1 MKLVPTPVRPQD
13 RPLHADVRDL
23 STALGRV
30 IRRIEGEAVFDAVES
45 LRQASRAR
53 RRQEEGAPDLDA
65 LLERVAAL
73 DLTTAAKVAR
83 AFTLFF
89 LLINTAEQIHRV
101 RRRRTYA
108 RQPDEPAQKGSIA
121 WALATLKE
129 GGADAEALAEA
140 LGALEVSPVLTAH
153 PTESTRR
160 TVLGLQARVADLLL
174 GASELPDH
182 LRRARLDA
190 LDADIELLWMTA
202 ENRPDR
208 PGVMDE
214 VSTVLW
220 YLQTR
225 LADAGSQVLL
235 GVADAFEATFGSR
248 LETLPR
254 LVPGSWVAGDRDGN
268 PFVTPDTTI
277 AAARRSKHQMLLRYA
292 DRVSELIARL
302 SLSKR
307 VVGETDALRAAIES
321 YRSTLPEVFA
331 ENGRRDR
338 DEPLRLLLSC
348 VLARLRATAHQV
360 EVLDAGRTESIPAAY
375 PDARSFRADL
385 DVVAGALDAVGAAQ
399 TRRRDLEPL
408 LVELTTHGFFG
419 YRLDVREDSE
429 VHTRTVGAL
438 TDAVGME
445 RLDRAGLVRELL
457 GRRPLAGSHVPL
469 SDEARRCL
477 DVFRAVRQLHDE
489 AGAAVAE
496 TYIISMC
503 HGTEDLLRVCLL
515 AREAGLVDLAGDE
528 PTSAIDVVPL
538 FETRRDLVN
547 APDVLRDLFTDPAY
561 RLQLKARGMRQE
573 VMIGYSDSGKDAG
586 TLPAAWELVKAQS
599 ALSAVCREH
608 GVRLTLFHGRGG
620 TVGRGGGSPVYR
632 GIVALP
638 PGTVDGRIKITEQGE
653 IISQKFGLSELAER
667 SLEVMLAGT
676 LMASQQDW
684 RDGVDAE
691 ELSSWEACMDRMA
704 ATALPVFRTAV
715 HNENEVYSMFL
726 QCTPVRELA
735 NVHFGS
741 RPAYREKGAGTM
753 AGIRAIPWVFGWTQ
767 IRLML
772 PGWLGVGTALNAE
785 IEAGNLALLRDM
797 AERWPFFDDLLSKI
811 EMVCAKADSGIAAL
825 YVNAL
830 DGDSA
835 LFDRLVAELD
845 RTVEAVLAIR
855 GRTRLL
861 EHNAMLR
868 GSIELRNP
876 YVDVL
881 NLLQIHLLRVKHK
894 RVASDQTLTPELVA
908 ALGTTLNGVAQGLR
922 NTG

>member
-30 IRRIEGEAVFDAVES
+30 IRRLEGESVFDAVES
-45 LRQASRAR
+45 LRKACRAR
-53 RRQEEGAPDLDA
+53 RRQEEGAEDLEA
-65 LLERVAAL
+65 LLGRVAEL
-73 DLTTAAKVAR
+73 DLTTASKVAR

-121 WALATLKE
+121 WALATLKAS
-129 GGADAEALAEA
+129 GATADELSEALA
-140 LGALEVSPVLTAH
+140 ALEVSPVLTAH

-174 GASELPDH
+174 GASDLPDH
-182 LRRARLDA
+182 LRTARLAA
-190 LDADIELLWMTA
+190 LDAEVELLWMTA

-220 YLQTR
+220 YLHTR

-235 GVADAFEATFGSR
+235 GVSDAFEQTFGVPLKTR
-248 LETLPR
+248 PR

-277 AAARRSKHQMLLRYA
+277 AAARRAKHQMLLRYA
-292 DRVSELIARL
+292 ERVEGLIARL

-307 VVGETDALRAAIES
+307 VVGETEAL
-321 YRSTLPEVFA
+321 RSTLEAYRTALPAVF
-331 ENGRRDR
+331 EQNGRRDR

-348 VLARLRATAHQV
+348 MLARLTATAEQV
-360 EVLDAGRTESIPAAY
+360 AVLDAGRSEEVPSAY
-375 PDARSFRADL
+375 ATASEFSADL
-385 DVVAGALDAVGAAQ
+385 EVVAGALDAVGADT
-399 TRRRDLEPL
+399 TRRQVVDPL
-408 LVELTTHGFFG
+408 RVELTTHGFFG
-419 YRLDVREDSE
+419 YRLDVREDSD
-429 VHTRTVGAL
+429 VHTRTVDAL
-438 TDAVGME
+438 TDAVGVAK
-445 RLDRAGLVRELL
+445 LDREGLVQELL
-457 GRRPLAGSHVPL
+457 GRRPLAGPHVPL
-469 SDEARRCL
+469 DEEATRCL
-477 DVFRAVRQLHDE
+477 EVFRAVRQLHVE

-503 HGTEDLLRVCLL
+503 HTTEDLLRVCLL
-515 AREAGLVDLAGDE
+515 AREAGLIDLSGDD
-528 PTSAIDVVPL
+528 PHSAIDVVPL
-538 FETRRDLVN
+538 FETRADLVN
-547 APDVLRDLFTDPAY
+547 APDVLRDLFADPAY
-561 RLQLKARGMRQE
+561 SRQLKARGMRQE

-599 ALSAVCREH
+599 ALSQVCREH

-653 IISQKFGLSELAER
+653 IISQKFGLAELAER

-684 RDGVDAE
+684 RTEVSPGDLE
-691 ELSSWEACMDRMA
+691 KWEAAMDRMA
-704 ATALPVFRTAV
+704 ARALPVFRNAV
-715 HNENEVYSMFL
+715 HEENDVYAMFL
-726 QCTPVRELA
+726 HCTPVRELA

-753 AGIRAIPWVFGWTQ
+753 AGIRAIPWIFGWTQ

-772 PGWLGVGTALNAE
+772 PGWLGVGTALHAE
-785 IEAGNLALLRDM
+785 IDAGNLELLRDM
-797 AERWPFFDDLLSKI
+797 AARWPFFDDLLAKI
-811 EMVCAKADSGIAAL
+811 EMVCAKADSSIAAL
-825 YVNAL
+825 YIDAL

-835 LFDRLVAELD
+835 LFERLLAELD

-855 GRTRLL
+855 DRDRLL
-861 EHNAMLR
+861 ADNAMLR

-881 NLLQIHLLRVKHK
+881 NLLQVHLLRVKRDRIANDH
-894 RVASDQTLTPELVA
+894 TLTPELSA